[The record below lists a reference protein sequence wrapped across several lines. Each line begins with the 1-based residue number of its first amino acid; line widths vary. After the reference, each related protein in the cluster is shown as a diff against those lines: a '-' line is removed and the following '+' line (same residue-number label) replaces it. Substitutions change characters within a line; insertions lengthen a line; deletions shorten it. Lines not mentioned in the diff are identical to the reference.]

1 MGQIVKA
8 RDVMGLLKAPETKA
22 RLQAAL
28 ANVGVTPERMV
39 SWSLT
44 AIRRQPQLAKCD
56 PMSLLGAV
64 IQSAQLGLD
73 PSGVTGEAYLVP
85 FKSEVTLIPGYRG
98 LIALARRS
106 GKVSEIMG
114 NVVREGDEFDYEYGL
129 NSKLRHKPV
138 NPDGEITH
146 IYAYAKM
153 SDGASQF
160 VVLTK
165 GEVDKVRDQSRA
177 SRNGPWVQHYEAMAV
192 KTAVRRLAKWLP
204 LKPDEYRGFEM
215 AEREEM
221 GTPEVV
227 KLDDIEVSDH
237 NPDIPGESEDDDIPG
252 EQGAMDFDPET
263 PSY

>member
-1 MGQIVKA
+1 MPEIVKA
-8 RDVMGLLKAPETKA
+8 KDVMALLRSPETKE
-22 RLQAAL
+22 RLQNAL

-56 PMSLLGAV
+56 PLSLLGAV
-64 IQSAQLGLD
+64 VQSAQLGLD

-85 FKSEVTLIPGYRG
+85 FGKEVTLIPGYRG

-129 NSKLRHKPV
+129 DSKLRHKPV
-138 NPDGEITH
+138 NPDGKITH

-153 SDGASQF
+153 SDGAAQF
-160 VVLTK
+160 VVMTV
-165 GEVDKVRDQSRA
+165 GEVNKIRDASRA

-192 KTAVRRLAKWLP
+192 KSAVRRLAKWLP
-204 LKPDEYRGFEM
+204 LKPDEYRGFEV

-221 GTPEVV
+221 GVPEVV
-227 KLDDIEVSDH
+227 RLDDIEVSEAEVSDD
-237 NPDIPGESEDDDIPG
+237 PPPFDEDESRRLDREVAEREG
-252 EQGAMDFDPET
+252 LF
-263 PSY
+263 